1 MKKGDVV
8 ALTVPIVGAGAGA
21 RLRQRHLLARQPP
34 EERLHQH
41 QRQTTQTTVG
51 SAVQYYCLY
60 QTARLT
66 YSATL
71 ISTP

>member
-1 MKKGDVV
+1 MVRYNSEDSMIRKMITRK
-8 ALTVPIVGAGAGA
+8 PIF
-21 RLRQRHLLARQPP
+21 LRSSS
-34 EERLHQH
+34 
-41 QRQTTQTTVG
+41 VG

-66 YSATL
+66 YSATM